1 MFSCDYATLVRLAR
15 IEARSISR
23 TESSGDYLPIQD
35 ARDYA
40 LAVEAMRHEDAQ
52 KLQDFKDDTFHKV
65 LQITG
70 RMCRTH
76 GLTEAKRAEIQ
87 LPLDALIDA
96 IK

>member
-1 MFSCDYATLVRLAR
+1 MFSCDYSTLARLAR
-15 IEARSISR
+15 IEACSISR
-23 TESSGDYLPIQD
+23 AESSGDYLPIQD

-40 LAVEAMRHEDAQ
+40 LGVEAMHRN
-52 KLQDFKDDTFHKV
+52 FKDDTFHKV

-70 RMCRTH
+70 HMCRTH

-87 LPLDALIDA
+87 LALDALVDA